1 MKLTQLNM
9 TLETSDSPII
19 KMVGEFVLDHEL
31 VIKNVCLCQN
41 KYGNYYLK
49 FPESQGSRV
58 SHPIKKDFY
67 AYLLSATLA
76 EYDKKR
82 SILGRKTD
90 EKKDWEII

>member
-1 MKLTQLNM
+1 MQLTQLNM
-9 TLETSDSPII
+9 TLETSDSPI
-19 KMVGEFVLDHEL
+19 KMVGESVLDQEL

-49 FPESQGSRV
+49 FPEIEGIRV

-76 EYDKKR
+76 EYHKKR